1 MGRLG
6 MLWGYC
12 ITSIKQTGCTHW
24 VPPYGGTACWGG
36 EFPKSIVAPRAY
48 HVWRKY
54 RHIWHRCKTSIM
66 CLFGFKV
73 TILREDIIIYMV
85 YLFILSVYRGFRLL
99 WLPVIIT
106 LLFLLD
112 GPTALA
118 GVSDDST
125 NMSKRDISTRKYE
138 QTEQRL

>member
-1 MGRLG
+1 
-6 MLWGYC
+6 
-12 ITSIKQTGCTHW
+12 
-24 VPPYGGTACWGG
+24 
-36 EFPKSIVAPRAY
+36 
-48 HVWRKY
+48 
-54 RHIWHRCKTSIM
+54 M